1 MWLPLIGL
9 IVGIV
14 VGFLLDWRVPQEYS
28 SYLSIAL
35 LAGLDTIFGGIRSY
49 LERTFNVRIFMSGFF
64 FNTLF
69 AAGLAFIGGFLG
81 IDLYL
86 AAIVAFGVRLF
97 NNLAVI
103 RRIVLSRWINQQE

>member
-1 MWLPLIGL
+1 MWLPILGL
-9 IVGIV
+9 IVGLSA
-14 VGFLLDWRVPQEYS
+14 GFLLDLRIPLEYS
-28 SYLSIAL
+28 NYLSIAL

-49 LERTFNVRIFMSGFF
+49 LEKMFNVRIFMSGFF
-64 FNTLF
+64 FNTLL
-69 AAGLAFIGGFLG
+69 AAGLAFIGGYLG

-103 RRIVLSRWINQQE
+103 RRIILSNWLSKSE

>member
-1 MWLPLIGL
+1 MWLPIVGL
-9 IVGIV
+9 IVGIAA
-14 VGFLLDWRVPQEYS
+14 GFLLDLRVPQEYT

-49 LERTFNVRIFMSGFF
+49 LEGMFNVRIFMSGFF

-69 AAGLAFIGGFLG
+69 AAGLAFLGAFLG
-81 IDLYL
+81 IDLYM

-103 RRIVLSRWINQQE
+103 RRILLSNWLSQRD

>member
-1 MWLPLIGL
+1 MWLPVLGL
-9 IVGIV
+9 IVGIAI
-14 VGFLLDWRVPQEYS
+14 GFLLDLRIPQEYS

-49 LERTFNVRIFMSGFF
+49 LERVFNVRVFMSGFF

-69 AAGLAFIGGFLG
+69 AAGLAFLGAFLG
-81 IDLYL
+81 IDLYM

-103 RRIVLSRWINQQE
+103 RRIILSKWLNQVE

>member
-9 IVGIV
+9 IAGIV
-14 VGFLLDWRVPQEYS
+14 LGFVLDLRVPQEYS
-28 SYLSIAL
+28 SYVSIAL
-35 LAGLDTIFGGIRSY
+35 LAGLDTIFGGIRAY
-49 LERTFNVRIFMSGFF
+49 LERMFNVRIFMSGFF

-69 AAGLAFIGGFLG
+69 AAGLAFLGAFLG
-81 IDLYL
+81 IDLYM

-103 RRIVLSRWINQQE
+103 RRIILSKWLSQRQ

>member
-1 MWLPLIGL
+1 MWLPVVGL
-9 IVGIV
+9 IMGVA
-14 VGFLLDWRVPQEYS
+14 VGFLLDLRVPQEYS

-35 LAGLDTIFGGIRSY
+35 LAGLDTIFGGVRSY
-49 LERTFNVRIFMSGFF
+49 LERMFNVRIFMSGFF

-69 AAGLAFIGGFLG
+69 AAGLAFIGAFLG
-81 IDLYL
+81 IDLYM

-103 RRIVLSRWINQQE
+103 RRIILSKWLNQQE

>member
-1 MWLPLIGL
+1 MWLPVVGLIIGL
-9 IVGIV
+9 A
-14 VGFLLDWRVPQEYS
+14 VGFFLELRIPLEYS
-28 SYLSIAL
+28 NYLSIAL

-49 LERTFNVRIFMSGFF
+49 LEKMFNVRIFMSGFF
-64 FNTLF
+64 FNTLL
-69 AAGLAFIGGFLG
+69 AAGLAFLGGFLG

-103 RRIVLSRWINQQE
+103 RRIILSSWLSKTE

>member
-1 MWLPLIGL
+1 MWLPVLGL
-9 IVGIV
+9 VFGIV
-14 VGFLLDWRVPQEYS
+14 IGFLLDWRVPQEYS

-69 AAGLAFIGGFLG
+69 AAGLAFIGAFLG

-103 RRIVLSRWINQQE
+103 RRIILYKWISQKE

>member
-1 MWLPLIGL
+1 MWLPVLGL
-9 IVGIV
+9 VLGIAA
-14 VGFLLDWRVPQEYS
+14 GLLLDWRVPQEYS

-64 FNTLF
+64 FNILF
-69 AAGLAFIGGFLG
+69 AAGLAFLGAFLG

-103 RRIVLSRWINQQE
+103 RRIILSKWINQG

>member
-9 IVGIV
+9 ALGIAVGL
-14 VGFLLDWRVPQEYS
+14 LLDWRVPQEYS

-69 AAGLAFIGGFLG
+69 AAGLAFLGAFLG

-103 RRIVLSRWINQQE
+103 RRIILSKWINQG

>member
-1 MWLPLIGL
+1 MWLPVVGL
-9 IVGIV
+9 ILGIV
-14 VGFLLDWRVPQEYS
+14 IGFGLNLRVPQEYS

-49 LERTFNVRIFMSGFF
+49 LEKMFNVRVFMSGFF

-69 AAGLAFIGGFLG
+69 AAGLAFLGAFLG
-81 IDLYL
+81 IDLYM

-97 NNLAVI
+97 HNLAVI
-103 RRIVLSRWINQQE
+103 RRLILSKWLSQRD

>member
-1 MWLPLIGL
+1 MWLPVLGL
-9 IVGIV
+9 IVGV
-14 VGFLLDWRVPQEYS
+14 AVGFLLDLRVPQEYS

-35 LAGLDTIFGGIRSY
+35 LAGLDTIFGGVRSY
-49 LERTFNVRIFMSGFF
+49 LERMFNVRIFMSGFF

-69 AAGLAFIGGFLG
+69 AAGLAFLGAFLG
-81 IDLYL
+81 IDLYM

-103 RRIVLSRWINQQE
+103 RRIILSKWLNQQE

>member
-1 MWLPLIGL
+1 MWLPLVGL
-9 IVGIV
+9 IVGIA
-14 VGFLLDWRVPQEYS
+14 VGLLLDWRVPQEYS

-49 LERTFNVRIFMSGFF
+49 LERTFNVCVFMSGFF

-69 AAGLAFIGGFLG
+69 AAGLAFMGGFLG

-103 RRIVLSRWINQQE
+103 RRIVLSRWINEQE

>member
-1 MWLPLIGL
+1 MWLPVIGL
-9 IVGIV
+9 VIGIV
-14 VGFLLDWRVPQEYS
+14 VGFMLDWRVPQEYS

-69 AAGLAFIGGFLG
+69 AAGLAFIGAFLG

-103 RRIVLSRWINQQE
+103 RRIILSKWIHQQE

>member
-1 MWLPLIGL
+1 MWLPVVGL
-9 IVGIV
+9 IVGMSI
-14 VGFLLDWRVPQEYS
+14 GFMLDLRVPQEYS

-35 LAGLDTIFGGIRSY
+35 LAGLDTVFGGIRSY
-49 LERTFNVRIFMSGFF
+49 LERMFNVRIFMSGFF

-69 AAGLAFIGGFLG
+69 AAGLAFLGAFLG
-81 IDLYL
+81 IDLYM

-103 RRIVLSRWINQQE
+103 RRILFSKWLNQQE

>member
-1 MWLPLIGL
+1 MWLPVVGL
-9 IVGIV
+9 IVGIA
-14 VGFLLDWRVPQEYS
+14 VGFLLDFRVPQEYS
-28 SYLSIAL
+28 NYLSIAL

-49 LERTFNVRIFMSGFF
+49 LERVFNVRVFMSGFF
-64 FNTLF
+64 FNTLL
-69 AAGLAFIGGFLG
+69 AAGLAFLGAFLG

-103 RRIVLSRWINQQE
+103 RRIILSKWINQ

>member
-1 MWLPLIGL
+1 MWLPVVGLIIGL
-9 IVGIV
+9 S
-14 VGFLLDWRVPQEYS
+14 VGFFLDLRIPLEYS
-28 SYLSIAL
+28 NYLSIAL

-49 LERTFNVRIFMSGFF
+49 LEKMFNVRIFMSGFF
-64 FNTLF
+64 FNTLL
-69 AAGLAFIGGFLG
+69 AAGLAFLGGFLG

-103 RRIVLSRWINQQE
+103 RRIILSSWLNKVE